1 MWLNTVLV
9 FCEYMSF
16 AKSWQEKGCSSQAE
30 TYISKW
36 KIYIYYIHTEKYSP
50 KSGVVNLDTQMS
62 SSQSEEWTMV
72 FTCEKNDTS
81 NQNRERC
88 FFTWEKMMRP
98 IRSHRGVWVSRQNS
112 RLLLQLAAPLRTHST
127 RKVLLKEFFSLK
139 KWKTF
144 RKWSG
149 IVSFVSL
156 SIKKTVESRR
166 NNSGRGKT
174 EQDVSLCCAFCR
186 SYFVFHL

>member
-1 MWLNTVLV
+1 MYLR
-9 FCEYMSF
+9 C
-16 AKSWQEKGCSSQAE
+16 
-30 TYISKW
+30 I
-36 KIYIYYIHTEKYSP
+36 IYYLFAEKYSP
-50 KSGVVNLDTQMS
+50 KSWVVNFDTQMS
-62 SSQSEEWTMV
+62 SSQSEEWTVV
-72 FTCEKNDTS
+72 FTREKNYTS
-81 NQNRERC
+81 NQQPQRC
-88 FFTWEKMMRP
+88 
-98 IRSHRGVWVSRQNS
+98 VSFAPKFPPF
-112 RLLLQLAAPLRTHST
+112 LAACAAERRFAHIWGE
-127 RKVLLKEFFSLK
+127 KFFLKSFFSLK

-144 RKWSG
+144 QKWSG

>member
-1 MWLNTVLV
+1 M
-9 FCEYMSF
+9 FSIIISF
-16 AKSWQEKGCSSQAE
+16 LKYDSHTCSSLVAFVLWWR
-30 TYISKW
+30 IVF
-36 KIYIYYIHTEKYSP
+36 YYKHTEKYSP
-50 KSGVVNLDTQMS
+50 KSCVVNFDMQIS

-72 FTCEKNDTS
+72 FTREKWYVQSESRTM
-81 NQNRERC
+81 
-88 FFTWEKMMRP
+88 FFHVRKMIRP
-98 IRSHRGVWVSRQNS
+98 MRSHRGVRVSRQNS
-112 RLLLQLAAPLRTHST
+112 RLFLQLAERRFAHIRGEKFFS
-127 RKVLLKEFFSLK
+127 KSFFSLK

-144 RKWSG
+144 QKWSG

-174 EQDVSLCCAFCR
+174 EQDVSLYCAFCR